1 MSDAPA
7 PTEQI
12 RTLNIAESV
21 SSYGLPA
28 MVVTVAAYGGGL
40 LTLNGGGAATTVLFV
55 LAVLALVFAVVA
67 ECIAHVLRRHRRTPP
82 APWALTPDGS
92 MGGDDGQTE
101 KARDD
106 EGGDPLLIRGL
117 ARAHLIVAVVAIPL
131 LALSIMA
138 MIDGRATFA
147 LVLVSAV
154 AAVLLAA
161 GVAGIIVVRRTPLGR
176 EEASEQGAGLE
187 AGSSGD
193 NDSSSSS
200 TPPTV
205 AGQADR
211 TPDQEASA
219 MTPGTDPDTGRI
231 TMPDSFHFSGE
242 RPEATPPKPVQ
253 EFDPDTDEETDD
265 DE

>member
-12 RTLNIAESV
+12 RALNIAESA

-40 LTLNGGGAATTVLFV
+40 LALNGGGAATTALFV
-55 LAVLALVFAVVA
+55 LAILALVFAVVT
-67 ECIAHVLRRHRRTPP
+67 ECIAHVLRRRTPTTLW
-82 APWALTPDGS
+82 APTPDGS
-92 MGGDDGQTE
+92 MGGDDGQAE
-101 KARDD
+101 KTRDD
-106 EGGDPLLIRGL
+106 EGDGPLLVRGL
-117 ARAHLIVAVVAIPL
+117 ARAHLIVAVIAIPS

-138 MIDGRATFA
+138 VVDGRATFA

-187 AGSSGD
+187 AGSSGESA
-193 NDSSSSS
+193 SSSTS

-211 TPDQEASA
+211 THDQESSD
-219 MTPGTDPDTGRI
+219 MTPGTAPETGRI
-231 TMPDSFHFSGE
+231 TMPDSFRFNGD
-242 RPEATPPKPVQ
+242 RPEVTPPKPVQ
-253 EFDPDTDEETDD
+253 EFDPDTNEETDD